1 MANPVCQKRVSP
13 FTHSAE
19 CESPEGPVASKMAD
33 IDTSAS
39 PTGASAVRVVLIDD
53 HRMLLEGLISVLGR
67 EKDIEIIGFNTDSV
81 SGLQQVRELQPDVL
95 VLDIT
100 MPVLDGIELCRQ
112 LQQDE
117 VRPAVLILSVHRDEQ
132 IISQAVSAGASGYLL
147 KDAAAQ
153 ELAHGIRQVSRG
165 HFFLGDGISA
175 GAIARMAGAA
185 GTPYSRLSAREREVL
200 RLVVEGKNNIEAGNT
215 IGISPKTIDTHKRR
229 ILKKLGLESP
239 VELVR
244 FAIRE
249 GIIRP

>member
-1 MANPVCQKRVSP
+1 M
-13 FTHSAE
+13 
-19 CESPEGPVASKMAD
+19 
-33 IDTSAS
+33 
-39 PTGASAVRVVLIDD
+39 RVVLIDD

-67 EKDIEIIGFNTDSV
+67 EKDIEIVGFNTDSV
-81 SGLQQVRELQPDVL
+81 SGLRQVRELQPDVL
-95 VLDIT
+95 VLDLT
-100 MPVLDGIELCRQ
+100 MPVLDGIELCHQ

-132 IISQAVSAGASGYLL
+132 IIAQAIGAGASGYLL
-147 KDAAAQ
+147 KDAATQ
-153 ELAHGIRQVSRG
+153 ELAHGIRQVSCG

-185 GTPYSRLSAREREVL
+185 DNPYSRLSAREREVL
-200 RLVVEGKNNIEAGNT
+200 RLVVEGKNNIEAGSA

-239 VELVR
+239 MELVR